1 MMNID
6 YSPGKGKAVLSGEHF
21 DLIREYFSVENP
33 AAKFN
38 RHRHFIAKRL
48 YAITPTGLMDVGLV
62 DEIQKFL
69 QERQLDSEMNLTSAA
84 QQAYAP
90 SREFDVTQSLKHELR
105 DYQLETVERC
115 VARGR
120 GVAVLGT
127 GAGKTLI
134 IATLVENFFINAH
147 DRDTFKCLIIV
158 PDLGLVNQTHNDFV
172 DYGVSFKLT
181 RWTGSIKPDLTANVI
196 IANTS
201 ILQSKFDENEW
212 LEHVD
217 LLIVDETHKAGT
229 GTQLSKMIHQ
239 INTFHKFGFTGTL
252 PEDRLSRWNIIGKL
266 GAVLYEKSSHELRS
280 EKFLT
285 NAHIKMFNIVY
296 QNPPTKPV
304 DINSPADAYNQELD
318 FIKHNDYRNR
328 VIQTVCNN
336 TNNNVLVLVNH
347 IDHGE
352 ALESVLQSPTKQVF
366 FIRGDVEVEDRDRV
380 KMIMETHS
388 NVVCVAISS
397 IFSTGVNIKNIHM
410 IVFAAGGKSFI
421 RTVQSIGRGLR
432 LHDSKDKLTIIDI
445 ADELEY
451 GRKHADKRRQIYHR
465 EQIEYSVHKLTEK

>member
-1 MMNID
+1 MMNVD
-6 YSPGKGKAVLSGEHF
+6 YIPGKGKALLSGEHF

-48 YAITPTGLMDVGLV
+48 YAITPTGLMDVGLI

-69 QERQLDSEMNLTSAA
+69 QDRQLCDSVVLTSTA
-84 QQAYAP
+84 QQEYVP
-90 SREFDVTQSLKHELR
+90 SRNFEITQRLKHSLR

-115 VARGR
+115 VERGR

-134 IATLVENFFINAH
+134 IATLIENFFINAQH
-147 DRDTFKCLIIV
+147 ADTFKCLMIV
-158 PDLGLVNQTHNDFV
+158 PDLGLVNQTYNDFIE
-172 DYGVSFKLT
+172 YGVSFKLT

-201 ILQSKFDENEW
+201 LLQSKFDDNEW

-217 LLIVDETHKAGT
+217 LLIVDETHKAGA

-239 INTFHKFGFTGTL
+239 INTPHKFGFTGTL
-252 PEDRLSRWNIIGKL
+252 PEDRMNRWNIIGKL
-266 GAVLYEKSSHELRS
+266 GAVLYEKSSHELRA

-285 NAHIKMFNIVY
+285 NVHIKMMNIMY
-296 QNPPTKPV
+296 KNPPVKPSSTE
-304 DINSPADAYNQELD
+304 SPADAYNQELD
-318 FIKHNDYRNR
+318 YIKSNTYRNR
-328 VIQTVCNN
+328 VIQTICNN

-352 ALESVLQSPTKQVF
+352 IIEAMLQSPDKQVF
-366 FIRGDVEVEDRDRV
+366 FIRGEVEVEDRDRV
-380 KMIMETHS
+380 KSIMESHN
-388 NVVCVAISS
+388 NVICVAISS

-432 LHDSKDKLTIIDI
+432 LHDSKDKLTIIDV
-445 ADELEY
+445 ADDLEY

-465 EQIEYSVHKLTEK
+465 EQIEYSVHKLMEK

>member
-1 MMNID
+1 MMHVD
-6 YSPGKGKAVLSGEHF
+6 YIPGKGKALLSGEHF

-48 YAITPTGLMDVGLV
+48 YAITPTGLMDIGLI

-69 QERQLDSEMNLTSAA
+69 QERQLDHHINLSPAA

-90 SREFDVTQSLKHELR
+90 SRDFNVSQDLKHALR
-105 DYQLETVERC
+105 DYQLETVEQC
-115 VARGR
+115 VERGR

-134 IATLVENFFINAH
+134 IATLIENFYINAQQL
-147 DRDTFKCLIIV
+147 DTFKCLMIV
-158 PDLGLVNQTHNDFV
+158 PDLGLVNQTHNDFME
-172 DYGVSFKLT
+172 YGVSFKLT

-201 ILQSKFDENEW
+201 ILQSKFDDNEW
-212 LEHVD
+212 IEHVD

-239 INTFHKFGFTGTL
+239 INTPHKFGFTGTL
-252 PEDRLSRWNIIGKL
+252 PEDRMSRWNIIGKL
-266 GAVLYEKSSHELRS
+266 GAVLYEKNSHELRL

-285 NAHIKMFNIVY
+285 NVHIKMMNIVY
-296 QNPPTKPV
+296 SNPPAKLT
-304 DINSPADAYNQELD
+304 NTESPADAYNHELD
-318 FIKHNDYRNR
+318 FIKHNNYRNR
-328 VIQTVCNN
+328 VIQTICNN
-336 TNNNVLVLVNH
+336 VTNNVLVLVNH

-352 ALESVLQSPTKQVF
+352 ILESMLQSPDKQVF
-366 FIRGDVEVEDRDRV
+366 FIRGEVEVEDRDQV
-380 KMIMETHS
+380 KAIMES
-388 NVVCVAISS
+388 QNNVVCVAISS

-432 LHDSKDKLTIIDI
+432 LHDNKSKLTIIDV
-445 ADELEY
+445 ADDLEY

-465 EQIEYSVHKLTEK
+465 EQIEYSVHKLIEK